1 MNEET
6 LRTVLQTLDQIEV
19 AACVF
24 DARDCAVMW
33 NHTFLLLFPEHSGHI
48 GPGEHYSE
56 NLRRFYRHRL
66 GPDEAH
72 LLEQYVEEGI
82 QRHRNQHQPFEF
94 DHRGQR
100 LRVASLAVP
109 AKGRVRVWRKAVSL
123 APPTEMP
130 SGASRP
136 GDRISAEVADAL
148 ESLADGALVADAAGT
163 TLWANRRFFEAYRL
177 SPSEDIAGLDLAQVY
192 QAAWRGQ
199 EPTEDFVTGFNALK
213 ERRRFAGAP
222 FELALPGRR
231 WVRVVEQLGG
241 RSDGR
246 GYSTHVDIT
255 ALKQQQD
262 ELQRLTARFE
272 SLSVTDSLT
281 GLANRRRF
289 DEALKLEWLR
299 ARRNEHPLSLIVIDI
314 DHFKHVNDDYGHPCG
329 DDVLRAT
336 AALLS
341 QHVKRA
347 GDLVARYG
355 GEEFAVLLPD
365 TPLAVAHEFAE
376 RLRLAVEALPLN
388 AMQQSIAITISC
400 GVSCALAEVSPS
412 DPEWL
417 VHEADAAL
425 YEAKRSG
432 RNRVVSR

>member
-1 MNEET
+1 M
-6 LRTVLQTLDQIEV
+6 
-19 AACVF
+19 
-24 DARDCAVMW
+24 
-33 NHTFLLLFPEHSGHI
+33 
-48 GPGEHYSE
+48 
-56 NLRRFYRHRL
+56 
-66 GPDEAH
+66 
-72 LLEQYVEEGI
+72 
-82 QRHRNQHQPFEF
+82 
-94 DHRGQR
+94 
-100 LRVASLAVP
+100 ASLAVP